1 MTPYFDC
8 TEFRM
13 QSAGSHLQV
22 EITTDPFIG
31 SKPELVGSA
40 HIRVEDAGFLKHPRK
55 VEEKFFEEKMVNL
68 VYNSEGEELPAGV
81 LKLYVRFVFD
91 PEKVTGQNFAKCDLD

>member
-1 MTPYFDC
+1 MPYFDC

-13 QSAGSHLQV
+13 QSAGSHLEV

-40 HIRVEDAGFLKHPRK
+40 RIRVEDAGFLKHPRK
-55 VEEKFFEEKMVNL
+55 AEEKFFEEQLVNL
-68 VYNSEGEELPAGV
+68 VYNSAGEQLPAGV

-91 PEKVTGQNFAKCDLD
+91 PEKITAQNFTRCDLD

>member
-1 MTPYFDC
+1 MRNDKGENVPYFDC

-31 SKPELVGSA
+31 SKPELVGTA
-40 HIRVEDAGFLKHPRK
+40 RIRVEDAGFLKHPRK
-55 VEEKFFEEKMVNL
+55 ASEKFFEEKMVNL
-68 VYNSEGEELPAGV
+68 LYNSMGE
-81 LKLYVRFVFD
+81 
-91 PEKVTGQNFAKCDLD
+91 